1 MASRTKMVIQPLG
14 FEQPVATAAAELA
27 RYLLAVGNV
36 SAVLLRP
43 LGSLPR
49 QSPARIVLGTSAHL
63 KGLGLGRLP
72 KPNEVDDS
80 LAIVPK
86 NGALYLTGSNPRSV
100 LFAAYRLLEE
110 LGVVFLRPGPGGELV
125 PRVRQLELPT
135 RAIREAA
142 SYRHRGIC
150 IEGYPRLEHVL
161 GILDWMAKKK
171 MNAFQLQFLHG
182 GVFWRRGY
190 LESPEAPPTLG
201 GKSLPDADCEAL
213 DDRVISRVKEL
224 GMMLHR
230 VGHGWTAAAVG
241 LPGFGWDRTEQ
252 RPPEDKL
259 GWLAEVK
266 GKREVWRGIAANTE
280 LCYSQPQVREAFIEG
295 VIRYARRH
303 SEVDYLH
310 VWMSDSYNNK
320 CECADCRKVSPTDWY
335 ITLIDAIGRRLKEE
349 GLATRL
355 VFLGYFDTLWPPD
368 TARLTTDNVTFM
380 YAPITRC
387 FRHALDDP
395 KCDAGESAAR
405 PPLNQVR
412 LPETNRAHADIMR
425 QWRDGGVKD
434 TFLFDY
440 HNIWAVWRDGLGQ
453 DVAGVLAKDMKDLVG
468 LGLDGFMSCQAIRA
482 FFPTPYLA
490 LAMADLLWD
499 RRLSLKPHRQA
510 VMEASFGPHAAE
522 VAEYLTTLVKTI
534 QVGSGYAH
542 RNLTDSGIG
551 AREQLV
557 ALASYAKKHATRFC
571 SLAQKAKSD
580 VVRTSLEIA
589 LLQADQ
595 TARIARARLA
605 ALDKDVAAIR
615 ALRAE
620 YEGVLAALLD
630 RYSQWIDPLFG
641 RAMWQVLDEAEEAAR
656 PA

>member
-1 MASRTKMVIQPLG
+1 MRAGRCLLIQPLG
-14 FEQPVATAAAELA
+14 FAAPIAIAAAELA
-27 RYLLAVGNV
+27 RYLSQMTGAE
-36 SAVLLRP
+36 ARA
-43 LGSLPR
+43 LPPR
-49 QSPARIVLGTSAHL
+49 EALPQDSPARIVLGPSDHL
-63 KGLGLGRLP
+63 PRRIGLGRLP
-72 KPNEVDDS
+72 ALDPRDDAY
-80 LAIVPK
+80 AIVPK
-86 NGALYLTGSNPRSV
+86 GEVLYLAGANPRSV
-100 LFAAYRLLEE
+100 LFAAYRLLED
-110 LGVVFLRPGPGGELV
+110 LGCVFLRPGPGGELV
-125 PRVRQLELPT
+125 PRVRQLTLPT

-142 SYRHRGIC
+142 SCRHRGVC
-150 IEGYPRLEHVL
+150 IEGHPRLEHVL

-190 LESPEAPPTLG
+190 LESPEVPPTLG

-213 DDRVISRVKEL
+213 DDRVIARVKEL

-259 GWLAEVK
+259 GWLAEVR
-266 GKREVWRGIAANTE
+266 GKREVWQGIAANTE

-295 VIRYARRH
+295 VVRYARQH

-320 CECADCRKVSPTDWY
+320 CECADCRKLSPMDWY
-335 ITLIDAIGRRLKEE
+335 AMLIDAIGRRLKQE
-349 GLATRL
+349 GMATHL
-355 VFLGYFDTLWPPD
+355 VFLAYVDMLWPPD

-405 PPLNQVR
+405 PALNQVR
-412 LPETNRAHADIMR
+412 LPHTNRAHADIMR
-425 QWRDGGVKD
+425 QWRDWGVND
-434 TFLFDY
+434 TFVFDY
-440 HNIWAVWRDGLGQ
+440 HNIWAVWEDGLGQ
-453 DVAGVLAKDMKDLVG
+453 DVAGVLAQDMKDLAG
-468 LGLDGFMSCQAIRA
+468 LGLGGFMSCQAIRA
-482 FFPTPYLA
+482 FYPTPYLA
-490 LAMADLLWD
+490 CAMADLLWN
-499 RRLSLKPHRQA
+499 RRLSLKSHRRA
-510 VMEASFGPHAAE
+510 VMKASFGPHAAE

-534 QVGSGYAH
+534 QVGSSYAH
-542 RNLTDSGIG
+542 RNLTDSDTG
-551 AREQLV
+551 ARGQLV
-557 ALASYAKKHATRFC
+557 ALASYAEKHATRFR
-571 SLAQKAKSD
+571 SLAQRAKSD

-615 ALRAE
+615 ALRVE
-620 YEGVLAALLD
+620 YEAALPALLD
-630 RYSQWIDPLFG
+630 RYAPWIDPLFG
-641 RAMWQVLDEAEEAAR
+641 QAMRGVLDEAEGAC
-656 PA
+656 